1 MKKIKRRVT
10 IIVVVCVI
18 ILVGAII
25 ADRILGKSYLKEL
38 KYDEVIEKINNKESF
53 VLLLSQTTCAHC
65 MDFKPKL
72 TEVANKY
79 KLEIYYLETNL
90 IDAEVLKEFKA
101 NYFSFDGTPTTVFVI
116 EGDEKTA
123 ANRINGDVSK
133 EKIIAKLKSNGFIK

>member
-10 IIVVVCVI
+10 IIVVICLI

-25 ADRILGKSYLKEL
+25 ADRILGKSYLKEI
-38 KYDEVIEKINNKESF
+38 KYDQVVEKINNKESF

-72 TEVANKY
+72 AEVAKKY
-79 KLEIYYLETNL
+79 KVEIYYLETNL
-90 IDAEVLKEFKA
+90 LGADALAKFKVD
-101 NYFSFDGTPTTVFVI
+101 YFSFDGTPTTIFVI
-116 EGDEKTA
+116 DGEEKTA

-133 EKIIAKLKSNGFIK
+133 EKVIAKLKSNGFIK